1 MTKSSVE
8 DRDAS
13 DIILFERDEII
24 VYTQL
29 GSNLDLPVICSLVYC
44 KSSALD
50 QAATEAVVM
59 RCSVAVSSAAMLL
72 LSVMTLCQAE
82 AIEPRQDF
90 DYNLPPALLYQLLG
104 GPRGRLYLKGDQE
117 HYLQQRTHVT
127 VSRVM
132 KHQCKRALKASLS
145 QETVLPMTGR
155 LGFEHRLTAEDGEI
169 EVRISV
175 AVPRMRRAAGGNV
188 KVDINPSGGAVAQ
201 GHATVYDGSRGRL
214 DVQGVAATRP
224 LAVSGGAQ
232 YTAPNGRGQAV
243 VGVSRPGGQGTQVGV
258 EGRATLWSSPSGA
271 ATVTGNAGWGRT
283 YGGPYGTGRAQTN
296 VGLNFQYR
304 PGPPCPFK
312 TGVGSMHSC

>member
-1 MTKSSVE
+1 MK
-8 DRDAS
+8 
-13 DIILFERDEII
+13 
-24 VYTQL
+24 
-29 GSNLDLPVICSLVYC
+29 
-44 KSSALD
+44 
-50 QAATEAVVM
+50 
-59 RCSVAVSSAAMLL
+59 CSVAVSSAAILL
-72 LSVMTLCQAE
+72 LCLMTLCQAG

-90 DYNLPPALLYQLLG
+90 DYNLPPALLYKLLG
-104 GPRGRLYLKGDQE
+104 GPRGRLYLTGDQE
-117 HYLQQRTHVT
+117 HYLQQ
-127 VSRVM
+127 
-132 KHQCKRALKASLS
+132 
-145 QETVLPMTGR
+145 
-155 LGFEHRLTAEDGEI
+155 
-169 EVRISV
+169 V
-175 AVPRMRRAAGGNV
+175 AVSRMRRAAGGNV

-214 DVQGVAATRP
+214 DVQGGAATRP

-271 ATVTGNAGWGRT
+271 ATLTGNAGWGRT
-283 YGGPYGTGRAQTN
+283 YGGPYGTSRAQTN